1 LVELLQIET
10 RRRISK
16 QVNTIDMTKQEE
28 DKYLEELKRS
38 PLGIGSSEVYT
49 NFLTDISNDLIKSFR
64 DVIEKET
71 GSTSGDLKKS
81 VVPFPSKNGFE
92 IQAEYY
98 YKFVDSGVDGVGQF
112 QGAMKP
118 TRPVVSSGLYSF
130 ENLYVPEAM
139 AKSIREWSGASIEQ
153 SYAIGVS
160 IKRYGIKPKNITDKV
175 ITDAVLERI
184 AEDLA
189 TLTGLNIEA
198 RFNSAFDVN

>member
-1 LVELLQIET
+1 
-10 RRRISK
+10 
-16 QVNTIDMTKQEE
+16 MTKQEE

-38 PLGIGSSEVYT
+38 PLGIGSNEVYT
-49 NFLTDISNDLIKSFR
+49 NFLTDISNDLIESFR

-98 YKFVDSGVDGVGQF
+98 YKFVDGGVSGVGQF
-112 QGAMKP
+112 GEGKSP
-118 TRPVVSSGLYSF
+118 IRSVVSSGLYSF
-130 ENLYVPEAM
+130 KNLGVPKAM
-139 AKSIREWSGASIEQ
+139 ANSIREWSGASIEQ
-153 SYAIGVS
+153 SYAIGVN
-160 IKRYGIKPKNITDKV
+160 IKNYGIKPKNITDTV

-198 RFNSAFDVN
+198 RFNSAFDVK